1 MGGRTDRG
9 DPGGRGAPPGQPEAG
24 NVEHISRDAV
34 QKEARPLFD
43 VNTLQH
49 LPDGFA
55 VMTGLGVARLAFS
68 SPLHVDRR
76 EIPLKTFPVLAKT
89 DPLARSTVGGRAAAA
104 G

>member
-1 MGGRTDRG
+1 MDVERRRASRRRE
-9 DPGGRGAPPGQPEAG
+9 RGAYQ
-24 NVEHISRDAV
+24 RDSFI

-55 VMTGLGVARLAFS
+55 VMTGLGVAGWRSAAAA
-68 SPLHVDRR
+68 VERR
-76 EIPLKTFPVLAKT
+76 KSRCSASRCWRKRTAGGVPA
-89 DPLARSTVGGRAAAA
+89 GGRAAAA